1 MRYFSIESLIF
12 CLKQMI
18 LVGLGSNKKNLNT
31 MNSSIICAWISTT
44 GHILQWH
51 DINQP
56 LINREVETTYIS
68 FFTVNEKNTFTGIIT
83 PKCIKQSNS
92 KYDIRFCEINTL
104 YILTSFRNII
114 GQTQLYRICR
124 LMHFFFN

>member
-1 MRYFSIESLIF
+1 
-12 CLKQMI
+12 MI

-68 FFTVNEKNTFTGIIT
+68 FFTVNEKIHLKELSPPNVLNNLTRNT
-83 PKCIKQSNS
+83 
-92 KYDIRFCEINTL
+92 
-104 YILTSFRNII
+104 TSDFVK
-114 GQTQLYRICR
+114 
-124 LMHFFFN
+124 